1 MRLRRQALTVL
12 LTSAVLVL
20 VGVGLPTTAA
30 AAPVVGACYEYPA
43 DTLTKVSSGAPAI
56 GCESPHTAETFWVGT
71 VADAIGLPSKVTPV
85 SYLTAG
91 KPCTA
96 KVMNTYL
103 GFTDRSLPSR
113 FTTVVLLPT
122 DAQWAAGERWVRC
135 DVVLKAGKALKSITG
150 TATGLVAATPEA
162 IFNFCTPKEPRAA
175 STAAYPCT
183 NAKKNWIKVLDVT
196 LGGPAAKFPGDQAVA
211 KYMQAQCK
219 KMAKKYDGKIPYPG
233 YWGLWPTSRGWTEGT
248 RMGQCFV
255 PYNQYLKELAQNAP
269 RPTPSPSPTP
279 VPSPAPTVT
288 PVAPEASPAPSPS
301 A

>member
-1 MRLRRQALTVL
+1 MQLRRHALTVL
-12 LTSAVLVL
+12 LTSAALVL
-20 VGVGLPTTAA
+20 VGIGLPSPAS
-30 AAPVVGACYEYPA
+30 AAPVVGACYQYPA

-56 GCESPHTAETFWVGT
+56 GCEAAHTAETFWVGT
-71 VADAIGLPSKVTPV
+71 VADAIGVPSKVSPEAF
-85 SYLTAG
+85 LAAG

-103 GFTDRSLPSR
+103 GFTNRTLPTR

-135 DVVLKAGKALKSITG
+135 DVVLKAGKDLKSITG

-162 IFNFCTPKEPRAA
+162 TFNFCTPKEPRAA

-183 NAKKNWIKVLDVT
+183 NPKKNWIKVLDVT

-233 YWGLWPTSRGWTEGT
+233 YWGLWPTSRGWKEGT
-248 RMGQCFV
+248 RVGQCFV
-255 PYNQYLKELAQNAP
+255 PLNQYLKELQQNAP
-269 RPTPSPSPTP
+269 RPTPSPTP
-279 VPSPAPTVT
+279 IAPEPSPAPTAAPVT
-288 PVAPEASPAPSPS
+288 PEPAPSPS